1 MEKSRAVSFKNK
13 LCVLLVSLAILLGVV
28 FSFKSTAV
36 TNNVNA
42 VSFDDTT
49 SYVSVG
55 ELFNSDTQKFNYNN
69 IKILETY
76 LLGYE
81 PILVDDIFT
90 LSKPRDSKQIRQTA
104 FSGSEV
110 CGVQVDE
117 KSSEQDII
125 VRLGG
130 LDWQVV
136 YLSED
141 KSGNSILTLWLYN
154 NKQDA
159 WADRSATEG
168 TYYGYLDGALY
179 SDWSYNWYNSATA
192 VAYPSAMYGTS
203 YINAVT
209 LNNGGYYATSN
220 TALSAEP
227 FEQDENS
234 AFAVFT
240 MDKFGLTEHLVTP
253 RQVSWQE
260 DQSAK
265 TINSMSYNYPNEA
278 WSNSTTGDGFYN
290 VTDGISEYNYA
301 YNTATGAI
309 REENDDWAD
318 SYLWLPSMSET
329 GYNTSKI
336 GLWKTSTE
344 QRMNYDGSTASSPG
358 SVGSTSGTAYPSSWL
373 RSGGNSGAN
382 GAYYLYPSGANYDY
396 SNVTSSYA
404 VRPALHLNLNAI
416 EDSFSKISI
425 EDGVVSPTTSEF
437 DGTEKEVDLIVDGT
451 TLTKDIDYT
460 ITYTLNGE
468 EVDEL
473 WSAGTYTIT
482 ATGINDYRGVLSS
495 TYIVT
500 SAPLVGITLDKASAT
515 YGDSN
520 ILPTVTVSADYGLD
534 ALLEGDEFV
543 VTYKNSAGTTIT
555 ASQMVDAGTY
565 TITATGVG
573 NFTGEVSTTFTIEPK
588 EIPSGALTI
597 AASSFEYTG
606 QPVELNPVVVVDGT
620 TLVEDRDYEI
630 LLIKR
635 NSGQGEYVSS
645 IIDVGLY
652 PYLIMATGIGNY
664 TGSSTEE
671 LTIVPKDITNATFST
686 ISAQTYTGSAITPT
700 PTVTLDG
707 KTLTAG
713 TDFTYGYSNNTN
725 VGTATITI
733 TGTGNYTGTA
743 STTFTIE
750 PLDIVDA
757 VYNGSC
763 DSEKVYTGSE
773 IEFFYGFVFWDEY
786 EINDTDYTI
795 VYTNNINVGTATC
808 TISGINNLC
817 GEIVLDC
824 TITALDISDES
835 ITIDDIENQTY
846 TGSEI
851 IPLPVIKHNG
861 VTLVKDTDYTLVYK
875 NSVGSTITEAEM
887 VDAGTYTII
896 ATGVGNFT
904 GERSVTFS
912 IVASDISRGTLT
924 CTSAVYSGAPVFT
937 PTTTLVVDGNT
948 LVAGTDYSVEYY
960 LDGDKISSSLII
972 DADTYE
978 ICATGMGNY
987 TGSKWCNFVV
997 APLELADGDLTL
1009 GEESVEFS
1017 NCNIAIDATVDIDGV
1032 IIDED
1037 TDYTI
1042 SYEKDGVVV
1051 TKINEAGTY
1060 TIIATG
1066 MGNYTGTATAE
1077 FVVSPLDINSE
1088 DISVTLIDS
1097 NLEYSGNA
1105 IIPAITV
1112 EYCGSGLFEGV
1123 DYELEYSNNINASK
1137 KALITITGKGN
1148 FIDSREVEFTISPK
1162 SIVGVSVTIN
1172 ELTYTGDNLS
1182 PIVTVKD
1189 GEKTLVEGVDYS
1201 CIFISGGSETPFI
1214 CNVGTYGVYISG
1226 SGNYTSNKYVS
1237 FIVNSVD
1244 INNENIEIVGLEN
1257 SYDYTSFNIAPIVT
1271 LQYNGK
1277 SISCSSNTFTLSYSN
1292 NINVSDNAEIT
1303 LTGCGNFTGS
1313 RVVKFTISPLVLEE
1327 DHPALL
1333 IGDIAKQTFTGEEI
1347 KPEPT
1352 IKFECND
1359 IVNGVDY
1366 TLTYENNVNVTT
1378 EAKVIVTFKGNL
1390 NGSVTKTFTI
1400 TALSIGDEKVAVDD
1414 IENQTY
1420 TGSEITPLPV
1430 VKYNGNE
1437 LIKDTDYTLTYA
1449 NNTNAG
1455 DGTIT
1460 ITGMGNFCS
1469 NREIVFT
1476 ISQRDISTGSVS
1488 LVDTFIYYLDPVLID
1503 ETIRVDSKNL
1513 TLGTDYSIEYHQG
1526 SLTGTIVDI
1535 PVDAGTYYVV
1545 FVGKGNYTGNLS
1557 ASLVISP
1564 LDIKSQYIT
1573 IEDIQDEVYTG
1584 DEIEPI
1590 PVIALSGTTLSNSNY
1605 SLTYFDNINV
1615 STNVARIYIEGN
1627 GNLTS
1632 SRTIYF
1638 NIVEADIANADIDA
1652 IEDQTYTGS
1661 AITPEPILTYN
1672 GKSLVKDIDY
1682 RVSYSNNI
1690 NVTSAGDAS
1699 VVVTGIGNFTNT
1711 ITKLFTINPLNIS
1724 GGELIYDEELT
1735 YTGLELIPN
1744 VTLKVDGKTLVKDT
1758 DYTIVASNN
1767 INVGT
1772 EASVSVT
1779 GKGNYTGTINFS
1791 FAITARS
1798 LSETEI
1804 ESVPSQNYTGS
1815 NITPVPSI
1823 TFDTRPLTNGVD
1835 FECSYEN
1842 NINVG
1847 TATITITGKGNFEG
1861 SEVVTFEIGSLV
1873 ISSLT
1878 LGITTFVYDTVEKFP
1893 GVTVKYGSTI
1903 LTQNVDYTIEG
1914 DISATNVGEYVI
1926 TIKGIGAYNGTLNK
1940 NWSITARSISDC
1952 TITLDEDV
1960 FIYTGSEHKPNVTI
1974 VTNIDEYV
1982 IGSDNY
1988 TLIYSD
1994 NIDAGTGKVT
2004 ITGTGNLTGSLNKTF
2019 TIDAK
2024 SMLEADVVVAILGEQ
2039 VYTGAEIK
2047 PELTI
2052 TYNGMELT
2060 KDTDYTCSFNN
2071 NIDVTSGARILIV
2084 GQGNYTAIKVVEFEI
2099 KQRDIAECEVV
2110 LSDYELIYNTNVQTV
2125 SVEVKFGDTI
2135 IASDNYVVVG
2145 NSGTDAGT
2153 YNVVVSGQGN
2163 LTGENNSQSFVI
2175 SPKELEET
2183 WIEDIPNKLYM
2194 HDGNGNAIP
2203 VTLDENE
2210 LILSCSEIGPLT
2222 MGTDF
2227 TYEITNATTIYEDE
2241 TFATP
2246 GNIPTVTITGKGNYT
2261 GTVSKYFIIYDN
2273 NILTDDKATVSIE
2286 FNTHTYTGVE
2296 IKPQVTVNWIN
2307 NVLSENTD
2315 YRVEYS
2321 DNVNVGT
2328 ATVKVVAL
2336 GNYNGVVIK
2345 TFEITPKSLAGWTEG
2360 MMLGGAPYIYNGA
2373 EHKPTLTLTTNNGV
2387 DLIIDTDYSCE
2398 YLNNIDAGE
2407 ATIVVKGKGNYC
2419 DSAEIPFRIIP
2430 QEITIA
2436 SIGDLAQSSY
2446 AYTGS
2451 AITPSIVVSYDNG
2464 NIVVTLEQDVDYTVS
2479 YMNNI
2484 NVGEATI
2491 VATGKGNYSG
2501 EITKTFTICSEGLGT
2516 VLLDRNSFVY
2526 DTTSKTP
2533 VFSVK
2538 LGDKVLVNGADYDAS
2553 GDLSASEVGTYTI
2566 TFTGKGNF
2574 SGELTAVW
2582 KITARPL
2589 EDCYIT
2595 IVESD
2600 LVYTGK
2606 EIKPAITI
2614 KTAEDGV
2621 TISSDMYTLVYSE
2634 NINVGTGKVVITGK
2648 DNLSGT
2654 ITKTY
2659 EISERNIN
2667 NAYLIIDDDNLIY
2680 TSEEIRP
2687 TVVVKF
2693 NDNTLVEGTDYD
2705 VCYENNINAGNE
2717 ARVIVGGFGNYCGA
2731 LQKFFTIKPQNISSA
2746 NLTIENNTF
2755 VYTGSAIDTKAKLVA
2770 SGVELQKDID
2780 YNIELR
2786 LTSPTGNVVD
2796 EAKNVGNY
2804 YLVVTGTANYTG
2816 SKFVGFNIVK
2826 ATPTVSVVCLDSAI
2840 FAGKPVRLGVENSSI
2855 EGTVYSSQTSYVEGE
2870 FAYEYMFVPVDT
2882 DNYNV
2887 VVGNIT
2893 LTATK
2898 LQVVGLVFSGD
2909 YKTEYVAYETLN
2921 TVDLVVSLKYNNNE
2935 IQELYLSE
2943 YTLSMRNGAILRVGD
2958 KVTVTYVNNHEIKAD
2973 LPITINKRKVVAS
2986 CQQKLIDNGEP
2997 QEVILTFDNEV
3008 EGVPVTY
3015 SAVYYNL
3022 STGMPINNIVNA
3034 GKYKAIIT
3042 LTNENYVIEENE
3054 IFFEVCAKTIT
3065 SSDDALVIESVD
3077 GFASDEVLTYDI
3089 ETNENVVLEE
3099 LGISKF
3105 KEDKEFVSVYS
3116 FDISEDKDVVVTLS
3130 LDIDNVES
3138 VIVYKLDNNVLVSLP
3153 YSVVDGNK
3161 ISVNCNTADKLY
3173 VFKSLTY
3180 TINNDKVEFISAI
3193 VVLLAIIVVGLL
3205 LTMVIEGRNKAKLV
3219 NNKSGKSVS
3228 TEDIVVEQDNG
3239 LKEIQQEVSPE
3250 DALLAQYV
3258 ITDNEGNV
3266 VRLKEGAPEELQKAF
3281 SQLNAEIASENSVA
3295 SAETISEE
3303 NAITQENAFVEESA
3317 PVEEKPVVEEHSIVE
3332 KVEETQPVLSDEE
3345 MIAKYAII
3353 DDNGNVIGVKE
3364 DAPEELRQTYSM
3376 LVNLKEVENTK
3387 KEQQLSDEEM
3397 IAKYTIIDENGNVV
3411 GLKEDAPEAL
3421 KQSYNALLNKND
3433 NN

>member
-1 MEKSRAVSFKNK
+1 MENLRVNSFRIK
-13 LCVLLVSLAILLGVV
+13 LLVLLMSLAMLIGVV
-28 FSFKSTAV
+28 FNFNRTAV

-55 ELFNSDTQKFNYNN
+55 ELFDTNTKQFDKTNYQILKNYLSGKVDATASDIDNLKS
-69 IKILETY
+69 
-76 LLGYE
+76 LGGNFGSS
-81 PILVDDIFT
+81 L
-90 LSKPRDSKQIRQTA
+90 IRQQTLDA
-104 FSGSEV
+104 GSYN
-110 CGVQVDE
+110 GVDYLA
-117 KSSEQDII
+117 KSNTQDIV

-136 YLSED
+136 YLSRD
-141 KSGNSILTLWLYN
+141 KSDNSILTLWLDN
-154 NKQDA
+154 CVQDV
-159 WADRSATEG
+159 WTSRSATEG
-168 TYYGYLDGALY
+168 QNYGFINGGLFGDYNNNWTANGDTTLD
-179 SDWSYNWYNSATA
+179 
-192 VAYPSAMYGTS
+192 YPANMYGTS
-203 YINAVT
+203 YLNAVI
-209 LNNGGYYATSN
+209 LNNGGMYSINNSQLSNATKS
-220 TALSAEP
+220 SS
-227 FEQDENS
+227 S
-234 AFAVFT
+234 AFALFT
-240 MDKFGLTEHLVTP
+240 MEQYGLTDYLVTP
-253 RQVSWQE
+253 RQVDWQE
-260 DQSAK
+260 YQSLNDELERGYD
-265 TINSMSYNYPNEA
+265 ISNEA
-278 WSNSTTGDGFYN
+278 WAKDVSDDNFGF
-290 VTDGISEYNYA
+290 IENYA
-301 YNTATGAI
+301 SKNYSDA
-309 REENDDWAD
+309 WAD
-318 SYLWLPSMSET
+318 SYLWIPSLTEVGDGGMD
-329 GYNTSKI
+329 
-336 GLWKTSTE
+336 GLWSLSSAQTV
-344 QRMNYDGSTASSPG
+344 NYDGTTENIVSNIGAEGGPVYTY
-358 SVGSTSGTAYPSSWL
+358 TWL
-373 RSGGNSGAN
+373 RSTCTYNEDNTTDLASAFGTDGSRTYNCCV
-382 GAYYLYPSGANYDY
+382 Y
-396 SNVTSSYA
+396 SSLA
-404 VRPALHLNLNAI
+404 VRPALHLNLNMV
-416 EDSFSKISI
+416 EISVNRASI
-425 EDGVVSPTTSEF
+425 ADGSMSVSPSEEEF
-437 DGTEKEVDLIVDGT
+437 NGCEKTPTVAVTIDGEPLVENT
-451 TLTKDIDYT
+451 DYT
-460 ITYTLNGE
+460 LVYTLNGE

-473 WSAGTYTIT
+473 WSAG
-482 ATGINDYRGVLSS
+482 
-495 TYIVT
+495 
-500 SAPLVGITLDKASAT
+500 
-515 YGDSN
+515 
-520 ILPTVTVSADYGLD
+520 
-534 ALLEGDEFV
+534 E
-543 VTYKNSAGTTIT
+543 
-555 ASQMVDAGTY
+555 Y

-573 NFTGEVSTTFTIEPK
+573 NFTGEVSTTFTIEPR
-588 EIPSGALTI
+588 EIPSSALTI
-597 AASSFEYTG
+597 AVSSFEYTG
-606 QPVELNPVVVVDGT
+606 QPVELNPVVVVDGE
-620 TLVEDRDYEI
+620 TLVEDRDYAIELVKRTGATGEI
-630 LLIKR
+630 VE
-635 NSGQGEYVSS
+635 ST
-645 IIDVGLY
+645 IDVSQYFIIARG
-652 PYLIMATGIGNY
+652 MGNY
-664 TGSSTEE
+664 TGSSVKEFA
-671 LTIVPKDITNATFST
+671 IVACDITNATFST

-700 PTVTLDG
+700 STVKVDD

-713 TDFTYGYSNNTN
+713 TDFTYCYSNNTN
-725 VGTATITI
+725 VGIATITI

-750 PLDIVDA
+750 PLDINDA
-757 VYNGSC
+757 VYYGSC

-773 IEFFYGFVFWDEY
+773 IEFFYGLTFFDEY
-786 EINDTDYTI
+786 EIKDTDYEV

-817 GEIVLDC
+817 GQIVLNC
-824 TITALDISDES
+824 TITALDISGEN

-851 IPLPVIKHNG
+851 TPLPVIKYNG
-861 VTLVKDTDYTLVYK
+861 VKFVKEIDYTLSYSNNTNVTSDAIITVTGKGNFSGTYNYYFQIVPASLDNVQSAIMGNSVYTGSAIVPELQLSYNLQTLSKNKDYTLVYK
-875 NSVGSTITEAEM
+875 NSVGSTITEAEII
-887 VDAGTYTII
+887 DAGTYTII

-924 CTSAVYSGAPVFT
+924 CTSAVYSGSPVFT
-937 PTTTLVVDGNT
+937 PTTTLVVDGKT
-948 LVAGTDYSVEYY
+948 LKLNTDYTIKFYS
-960 LDGDKISSSLII
+960 DGVGISQSIII

-1042 SYEKDGVVV
+1042 SYKKDGVVV

-1088 DISVTLIDS
+1088 DISVTLMDN

-1148 FIDSREVEFTISPK
+1148 FIDNREV
-1162 SIVGVSVTIN
+1162 
-1172 ELTYTGDNLS
+1172 
-1182 PIVTVKD
+1182 
-1189 GEKTLVEGVDYS
+1189 
-1201 CIFISGGSETPFI
+1201 
-1214 CNVGTYGVYISG
+1214 
-1226 SGNYTSNKYVS
+1226 
-1237 FIVNSVD
+1237 
-1244 INNENIEIVGLEN
+1244 
-1257 SYDYTSFNIAPIVT
+1257 
-1271 LQYNGK
+1271 
-1277 SISCSSNTFTLSYSN
+1277 
-1292 NINVSDNAEIT
+1292 
-1303 LTGCGNFTGS
+1303 
-1313 RVVKFTISPLVLEE
+1313 
-1327 DHPALL
+1327 
-1333 IGDIAKQTFTGEEI
+1333 
-1347 KPEPT
+1347 
-1352 IKFECND
+1352 
-1359 IVNGVDY
+1359 
-1366 TLTYENNVNVTT
+1366 
-1378 EAKVIVTFKGNL
+1378 
-1390 NGSVTKTFTI
+1390 
-1400 TALSIGDEKVAVDD
+1400 
-1414 IENQTY
+1414 
-1420 TGSEITPLPV
+1420 
-1430 VKYNGNE
+1430 
-1437 LIKDTDYTLTYA
+1437 
-1449 NNTNAG
+1449 
-1455 DGTIT
+1455 
-1460 ITGMGNFCS
+1460 
-1469 NREIVFT
+1469 
-1476 ISQRDISTGSVS
+1476 
-1488 LVDTFIYYLDPVLID
+1488 
-1503 ETIRVDSKNL
+1503 
-1513 TLGTDYSIEYHQG
+1513 
-1526 SLTGTIVDI
+1526 
-1535 PVDAGTYYVV
+1535 
-1545 FVGKGNYTGNLS
+1545 
-1557 ASLVISP
+1557 
-1564 LDIKSQYIT
+1564 
-1573 IEDIQDEVYTG
+1573 
-1584 DEIEPI
+1584 
-1590 PVIALSGTTLSNSNY
+1590 
-1605 SLTYFDNINV
+1605 
-1615 STNVARIYIEGN
+1615 
-1627 GNLTS
+1627 
-1632 SRTIYF
+1632 YF
-1638 NIVEADIANADIDA
+1638 NIVEADIANAEISA
-1652 IEDQTYTGS
+1652 IADQTYTGS
-1661 AITPEPILTYN
+1661 AITPAITVIFN
-1672 GKSLVKDIDY
+1672 GKTLVEDTDY
-1682 RVSYSNNI
+1682 TADYSNNI
-1690 NVTSAGDAS
+1690 NVSNGEA
-1699 VVVTGIGNFTNT
+1699 VVTITGIGNFTGTNMEIFSIKPKSCTGMNFAFPNLQYTGSAVELPTIVVSLDGKTLENGIDYIIKYRKGGVTGDFIDPSLIVEVGYYGVDVVGMGNYVGSHGLRFEVIPLSITDESITVDDIATETYTGSSITPLPVIKHNGITLVKDTDYTLTYSNNTNPGTAT
-1711 ITKLFTINPLNIS
+1711 ITIEGKGNFSGSREINFDIKPIEITIDDININSTEFVYGGLTVYVINSIVIDNVTLEEGFDYYTIIYDMDKFDGSNLEECVIDAAYAVGNYKLVVVGNGNYEVYSPIEIEFEINPLSIS
-1724 GGELIYDEELT
+1724 DASVFVSTIENQVYTGSEIKPNLMIVFEPHMRGAGGAGLIEGTDYTLTYKDNVNVGEATITITGIGNFTDSREVKFEIEPTSISEGVASLESYDFYYTGNHITDFKESIIVNGKTLVRGEDYSLEIYTESGMGGEYLESVVDVGTYWLVACGENNYCGYLGIGEFAINPLTIESGELTFEDLFT
-1735 YTGLELIPN
+1735 YTGLELIPE
-1744 VTLKVDGKTLVKDT
+1744 VTLTVNGITLEKDR
-1758 DYTIVASNN
+1758 DYLVVASNN
-1767 INVGT
+1767 IGFGN
-1772 EASVSVT
+1772 ANLSVT
-1779 GKGNYTGTINFS
+1779 GKGNYTGTINSTFYI
-1791 FAITARS
+1791 AKAA
-1798 LSETEI
+1798 LSDVVIDSIPT
-1804 ESVPSQNYTGS
+1804 QNYTGS
-1815 NITPVPSI
+1815 EITPVPNI
-1823 TFDTRPLTNGVD
+1823 TYNTRPLSLGVD
-1835 FECSYEN
+1835 FECSYDN

-1847 TATITITGKGNFEG
+1847 TATIIIMGKGNFDGRE
-1861 SEVVTFEIGSLV
+1861 EVTFEIGSRV
-1873 ISSLT
+1873 ISSFT
-1878 LGITTFVYDTVEKFP
+1878 LGTTSFVYDTVEKFP
-1893 GVTVKYGSTI
+1893 GITVKYGTNI
-1903 LTQNVDYTIEG
+1903 LTQDKDYSVVG
-1914 DISATNVGEYVI
+1914 DISATNVGNYVI
-1926 TIKGIGAYNGTLNK
+1926 TITGMGGYSGTKTLR
-1940 NWSITARSISDC
+1940 WSITARNLSDC
-1952 TITLDEDV
+1952 TITFEEEYFV
-1960 FIYTGSEHKPNVTI
+1960 YSGSEHKPNISI
-1974 VTNIDEYV
+1974 VTNVDEYV

-1988 TLIYSD
+1988 TLVYSD

-2024 SMLEADVVVAILGEQ
+2024 SMLEADVVVAVLGEQ

-2110 LSDYELIYNTNVQTV
+2110 LSSYNLEYNAEIQVVT
-2125 SVEVKFGDTI
+2125 VEVKYGETI
-2135 IASDNYVVVG
+2135 ISSDNYNVIED
-2145 NSGTDAGT
+2145 SGTDVGEYPIIVYGT
-2153 YNVVVSGQGN
+2153 NN
-2163 LTGENNSQSFVI
+2163 LKGENSSQTLII
-2175 SPKELEET
+2175 SPKQLEET
-2183 WIEDIPNKLYM
+2183 WIGDIPNQLYI

-2210 LILSCSEIGPLT
+2210 LVLSCSEFGPLT

-2261 GTVSKYFIIYDN
+2261 GIVSKYFIIYDN

-2296 IKPQVTVNWIN
+2296 IKPQVTVKWIN
-2307 NVLSENTD
+2307 SVLSENTD

-2387 DLIIDTDYSCE
+2387 DLILDTDYSCE

-2407 ATIVVKGKGNYC
+2407 ATIVVNGKGNYC
-2419 DSAEIPFRIIP
+2419 DSVEIPFRIVP

-2436 SIGDLAQSSY
+2436 SIGDLAESSY

-2464 NIVVTLEQDVDYTVS
+2464 NKVVTLEQDVDYTVS

-2516 VLLDRNSFVY
+2516 VLLDRDSFVY

-2574 SGELTAVW
+2574 SGELTAEW

-2600 LVYTGK
+2600 LEYTGK

-2621 TISSDMYTLVYSE
+2621 TISSDMYTLVYRE

-2687 TVVVKF
+2687 TVVVMF

-2746 NLTIENNTF
+2746 NLIIDNNTF

-2780 YNIELR
+2780 YNVELR

-2887 VVGNIT
+2887 VVGTIT

-2943 YTLSMRNGAILRVGD
+2943 YTLSMCNGAILRVGD

-2973 LPITINKRKVVAS
+2973 LPITISKREVVAS

-3089 ETNENVVLEE
+3089 ETNEKVVLEE

-3138 VIVYKLDNNVLVSLP
+3138 VVVYKLDNNVLVSLP

-3239 LKEIQQEVSPE
+3239 LKEIQQEVSYE

-3266 VRLKEGAPEELQKAF
+3266 VGLKEGAPEELQKAF
-3281 SQLNAEIASENSVA
+3281 SELNAEIASENSFA
-3295 SAETISEE
+3295 SVETISEE

-3332 KVEETQPVLSDEE
+3332 KVEEKQPVLSDEE

-3376 LVNLKEVENTK
+3376 LVNLKEAENTK

-3397 IAKYTIIDENGNVV
+3397 IAKYAIIDENGNVV